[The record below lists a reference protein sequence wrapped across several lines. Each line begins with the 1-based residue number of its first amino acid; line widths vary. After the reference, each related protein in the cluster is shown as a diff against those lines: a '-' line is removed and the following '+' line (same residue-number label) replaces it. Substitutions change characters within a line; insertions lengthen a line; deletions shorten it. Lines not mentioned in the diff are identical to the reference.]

1 MPWGWQVYLRGIAP
15 GCHKL
20 SKFGSIWNDST
31 HMAKKLGIFYATC
44 LWQLY
49 HIIVF
54 GKTLQVPWW
63 CEDSIAIT
71 ARWVSPVLTVDS
83 TGSRA
88 HLLCEPQTSTD
99 HAEKKGVPS
108 EWERFFAGC
117 GAMMSNDA
125 VLDPYS
131 SRSVVQGK
139 TAAQAPHFPICFLY
153 LNFDNF
159 VFFHPNS
166 VDRIFVD

>member
-15 GCHKL
+15 GCHKP
-20 SKFGSIWNDST
+20 SKFRSIWNDST

-108 EWERFFAGC
+108 EWERLFAGC
-117 GAMMSNDA
+117 GAMMQYLIHIHPDPLFKGKQQHWLHILRY
-125 VLDPYS
+125 VLLEFRFRFPS
-131 SRSVVQGK
+131 KLSWQ
-139 TAAQAPHFPICFLY
+139 HFC
-153 LNFDNF
+153 
-159 VFFHPNS
+159 
-166 VDRIFVD
+166 